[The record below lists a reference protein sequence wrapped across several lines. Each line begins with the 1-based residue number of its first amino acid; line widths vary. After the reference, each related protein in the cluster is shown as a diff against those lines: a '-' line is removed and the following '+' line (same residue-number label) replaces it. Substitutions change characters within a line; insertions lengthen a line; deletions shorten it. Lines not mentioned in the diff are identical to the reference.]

1 MYYSESYPYNSGY
14 TPLIHPFSRRYA
26 NKAYSI
32 INQAQLDLSNYLRL
46 LWEQHVVWTRLTIV
60 SMVFDLPDVDFVTN
74 RLLRNPKDFEML
86 LSPLYGE
93 RIASAFADLFTS
105 HLVIAAQLV
114 QAAKAGD
121 TEAAEDAEKSW
132 YANADEIAA
141 FLGSINPY
149 WSVQEW
155 KTMLYEHLA
164 MTKSEAVY
172 ILTGQYEESID
183 IFDRIEALA
192 LRMADVMT
200 QGIIGQF
207 PYRF

>member
-1 MYYSESYPYNSGY
+1 
-14 TPLIHPFSRRYA
+14 
-26 NKAYSI
+26 
-32 INQAQLDLSNYLRL
+32 
-46 LWEQHVVWTRLTIV
+46 LTIV

-132 YANADEIAA
+132 YVNADEIAA